1 MKTDIEFLIIIN
13 VMPQLTKTEQK
24 SLKTSASPSVFLL
37 FVKISVSLHL
47 YSNSNS
53 VSCNK
58 VLNLLSCKPADW
70 LLARCE

>member
-1 MKTDIEFLIIIN
+1 MGK
-13 VMPQLTKTEQK
+13 KRAKK
-24 SLKTSASPSVFLL
+24 SQNICVPLCIPVIC
-37 FVKISVSLHL
+37 KISVSLHL